1 MEVRTSLDAAGNPPC
16 SLALGTFDGL
26 HRGHMAVIRAALDGP
41 WEPQVFTF
49 SQSPSGEQAVITRRD
64 KRKLL
69 ERVGVQK
76 MFSVDFAK
84 LRNMQAEVFVR
95 LLLNRLNA
103 RRLCCGEDF
112 RFGQGA
118 LGDVKLLE
126 QLCAERNTE
135 LLVVQPVMD
144 GGEKVSS
151 TRIRQ
156 AVAEG
161 DMRLAWRLL
170 GRPFGFSLEVIHGN
184 HIGTGLGT
192 PTINQAL
199 PEDFALPEFGVYAAW
214 CRIGGKFYYG
224 VCNVGVKP
232 TVGSDRVLAETWMPD
247 FSGDL
252 YGKRVRLYL
261 LDFIRPE
268 RKFSSLEE
276 LKEEIGRNARQAKEI
291 ARALPPESFEE
302 TQPLPSRPHFS

>member
-1 MEVRTSLDAAGNPPC
+1 MEVRTSLDVAGNPPC

-26 HRGHMAVIRAALDGP
+26 HRGHMAVIRAALDSP

-49 SQSPSGEQAVITRRD
+49 SQSPSGERAVITRRD

-69 ERVGVQK
+69 EQAGVRK
-76 MFSVDFAK
+76 MFSADFSQ
-84 LRNMQAEVFVR
+84 LRNMEAEVFVR
-95 LLLNRLNA
+95 DVLLDKLNA

-112 RFGQGA
+112 RFGRGA
-118 LGDVKLLE
+118 LGNVKLLE
-126 QLCAERNTE
+126 QLCEERNTE
-135 LLVVQPVMD
+135 LLVVPPVMD
-144 GGEKVSS
+144 NGEKISS

-161 DMRLAWRLL
+161 DMPLAKRLL

-199 PEDFALPEFGVYAAW
+199 PEDFALPKFGVYAAW
-214 CRIGGKFYYG
+214 CRVNGKFYYG

-252 YGKRVRLYL
+252 YGKRVRLFL

-268 RKFSSLEE
+268 RKFSSLKE

-291 ARALPPESFEE
+291 AKSLPPE
-302 TQPLPSRPHFS
+302 HF